1 MDAWVE
7 PLEEPLLSE
16 GLDMPSLFLRSGA
29 WEISYNNDSLST
41 LIENSTESSPLYQID
56 GTTHYDF
63 AMVYMYSPLTK
74 YIGFTGSVESE
85 HLNTIMKTMITNFFD
100 DTLKNYPN
108 SDINPGSWDDVREI
122 SLD

>member
-1 MDAWVE
+1 
-7 PLEEPLLSE
+7 
-16 GLDMPSLFLRSGA
+16 
-29 WEISYNNDSLST
+29 
-41 LIENSTESSPLYQID
+41 
-56 GTTHYDF
+56 
-63 AMVYMYSPLTK
+63 MVYMYSPLTK